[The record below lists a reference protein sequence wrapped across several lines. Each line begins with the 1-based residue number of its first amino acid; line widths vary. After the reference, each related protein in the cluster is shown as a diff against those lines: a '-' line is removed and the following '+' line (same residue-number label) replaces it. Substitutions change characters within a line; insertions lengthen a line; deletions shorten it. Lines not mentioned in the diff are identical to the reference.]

1 MTLLGELYANGQGVN
16 RDDKKAAEWYKQAA
30 DRGDR
35 EATFA
40 LAMLRMAGR
49 GAPANKEEGR
59 ETARVRSA
67 ARQRPAAYN
76 LALLNIEGQVFPQD
90 FGRAAELFRQAA
102 DAGNAEFNMRW
113 RISTRRAAAS
123 RRTRPRRRGC

>member
-49 GAPANKEEGR
+49 GRLAC
-59 ETARVRSA
+59 
-67 ARQRPAAYN
+67 YN
-76 LALLNIEGQVFPQD
+76 
-90 FGRAAELFRQAA
+90 R
-102 DAGNAEFNMRW
+102 
-113 RISTRRAAAS
+113 RISTAPFSEVVVLPHPFALESTNRS
-123 RRTRPRRRGC
+123 